1 MVCSSTENQ
10 PRTVAPPHPRADM
23 APLQRRLVLLLLA
36 AGLGACTEPA
46 RNGWSGYAEGEYVYM
61 ASSLGGTLQELA
73 VQAGQNVTRG
83 SLLFALDDRAERAA
97 SQEAQAR
104 LGGAQAQADN
114 LGKSRRADEIAV
126 TQAQLAQARVQAEL
140 ARKDLA
146 RQQQLVEQGFISKSR
161 LDDARSAV
169 GQADAH
175 VGELEAA
182 LRVAHLPA
190 RVDERQA
197 AKAQAQAAEQAL
209 RQSQWREQQKQ
220 VSAPVDARVAD
231 TYFRVGEYVAPG
243 QPVLALLPPANIKA
257 RFFVPETQIATLATG
272 QGVTLHCDG
281 CGAPIAARVSFIA
294 TQAEYT
300 PPVIYSNS
308 QRARLVFLVE
318 ARPAPADAP
327 RLRPGQP
334 LDVRQVAANAP

>member
-1 MVCSSTENQ
+1 MVRSSTGIQ
-10 PRTVAPPHPRADM
+10 QKRVAPAWRRSVA
-23 APLQRRLVLLLLA
+23 APWCQSLVLLLLG
-36 AGLGACTEPA
+36 AGLGACGEPA
-46 RNGWSGYAEGEYVYM
+46 RDGWSGYAEGEYVYM
-61 ASSLGGTLQELA
+61 ASSQGGTLQELT
-73 VQAGQNVTRG
+73 VQSGQSVTRG
-83 SLLFALDDRAERAA
+83 ALLFALDDRAERAA

-104 LGGAQAQADN
+104 LGGAQAQSDN
-114 LGKSRRADEIAV
+114 LDKSRRADEIAV
-126 TQAQLAQARVQAEL
+126 TQAQLAQARAQAEL

-146 RQQQLVEQGFISKSR
+146 RQQQLVEQGFISRSR

-169 GQADAH
+169 SQSEAH
-175 VGELEAA
+175 VVELEAA
-182 LRVAHLPA
+182 LRVARLPA
-190 RVDERQA
+190 RIDERQA
-197 AKAQAQAAEQAL
+197 AKAQTQAAEQAL
-209 RQSQWREQQKQ
+209 RQNQWREQQKQ
-220 VSAPVDARVAD
+220 VSAPADARVAD

-257 RFFVPETQIATLATG
+257 RFFVPETQVATLATG
-272 QGVTLHCDG
+272 QPVTLHCDG

-318 ARPAPADAP
+318 ARPAPADAV

-334 LDVRQVAANAP
+334 LDVRPGVAKTP